1 MNIIETNL
9 SFGSLSKRKSTN
21 RIILHHAE
29 ASTCTA
35 EDIHRWHKE
44 RGWSGAGYHFLVR
57 KDGSKYRLR
66 PEWAVG
72 AHAMNNNYD
81 SIGICAEGAFNTEI
95 MSETQRK
102 AISELVNYLK
112 SKYGITKVQRHKD
125 VMSTDCPGRN
135 YPFEAII
142 NDTATSNVT
151 ISNASSGYGC
161 YGKGDKGE
169 EVKRI
174 QNRLIALGY
183 SLPRYGADGSFGA
196 ETESAVKQFQ
206 SDHGLTDD
214 GLVGPKTKTDLDN
227 ATTRTN
233 TSFPLPSGHWY
244 GTPSSN
250 AKNHSGYYNT
260 ADRPAIKMI
269 QNKIGVKADGYYGP
283 NTKSGVESYQAS
295 NGLKK
300 DGLAGIDTWTSMFG

>member
-35 EDIHRWHKE
+35 QDIHRWHKE

-57 KDGSKYRLR
+57 KDGSVYRLR
-66 PEWAVG
+66 PEWALG
-72 AHAMNNNYD
+72 AHASNNNYD
-81 SIGICAEGAFNTEI
+81 SLGICAEGAFNTEI

-125 VMSTDCPGRN
+125 VMSTDCPGKN

-151 ISNASSGYGC
+151 ISEASTGYGC
-161 YGKGDKGE
+161 YGKGDKGD

-174 QNRLIALGY
+174 QNRLISLGY
-183 SLPRYGADGSFGA
+183 SLPKYGADGSFGA

-206 SDHGLTDD
+206 RDHGLTDD
-214 GLVGPKTKTDLDN
+214 GLVGPKTKTAMDN
-227 ATTRTN
+227 ATTRTS
-233 TSFPLPSGHWY
+233 TTFPLASGHWY

-250 AKNHSGYYNT
+250 NKNHSGYYNT

-269 QNKIGVKADGYYGP
+269 QNKVGVKADGYFGP
-283 NTKSGVESYQAS
+283 TTESAVKSFQEA
-295 NGLKK
+295 NGLAK
-300 DGLAGIDTWTSMFG
+300 DGCVGINTWTKMFG